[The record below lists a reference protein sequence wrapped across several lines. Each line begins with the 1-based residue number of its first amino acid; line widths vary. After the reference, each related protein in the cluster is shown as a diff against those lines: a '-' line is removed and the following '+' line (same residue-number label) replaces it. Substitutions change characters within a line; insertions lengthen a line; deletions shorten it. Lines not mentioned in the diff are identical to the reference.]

1 MLKSTARKDNQDSGL
16 QKLRIFLYYE
26 HKQEVNMIIVWSVL
40 CIAMIIFNIIVC
52 RKVVKAANCK
62 RWYMSALLA
71 VLCWGILVKIENT
84 VAYTATSVFA

>member
-84 VAYTATSVFA
+84 VAYIVTSVFA

>member
-1 MLKSTARKDNQDSGL
+1 MNGKKEQSRFGVTKTPD
-16 QKLRIFLYYE
+16 FLYYE
-26 HKQEVNMIIVWSVL
+26 HKQEVNMIIVWSIL

-52 RKVVKAANCK
+52 GKVVKAANFK

-71 VLCWGILVKIENT
+71 VLCWCILVKIENT

>member
-1 MLKSTARKDNQDSGL
+1 
-16 QKLRIFLYYE
+16 
-26 HKQEVNMIIVWSVL
+26 MIIVWSIL

-62 RWYMSALLA
+62 HWYMSALLV

-84 VAYTATSVFA
+84 VVYTVASIFA

>member
-1 MLKSTARKDNQDSGL
+1 MLKSTARKNNQDSGL

-26 HKQEVNMIIVWSVL
+26 HKQEVNMIIIWSVL

-71 VLCWGILVKIENT
+71 ILCWGILVKIENT
-84 VAYTATSVFA
+84 VAYIVTSVFA

>member
-1 MLKSTARKDNQDSGL
+1 MLKSTARKVNQDAGL

-26 HKQEVNMIIVWSVL
+26 HKQEVNMIIVWSIL

-52 RKVVKAANCK
+52 GKVVKAANFK

>member
-1 MLKSTARKDNQDSGL
+1 
-16 QKLRIFLYYE
+16 
-26 HKQEVNMIIVWSVL
+26 MIIVWSIL

-52 RKVVKAANCK
+52 RKAVKAANFK

-84 VAYTATSVFA
+84 VAYTAASVFA

>member
-1 MLKSTARKDNQDSGL
+1 MLKSTARKVNQDSGL

-26 HKQEVNMIIVWSVL
+26 HKQEVNMIIIWSVL

-52 RKVVKAANCK
+52 RKVVKAANFK

-71 VLCWGILVKIENT
+71 VLCWCILVKIENT

>member
-1 MLKSTARKDNQDSGL
+1 
-16 QKLRIFLYYE
+16 
-26 HKQEVNMIIVWSVL
+26 MIIVWSIL

-52 RKVVKAANCK
+52 RKVVKAANFK

-84 VAYTATSVFA
+84 IAYMATSVFA

>member
-26 HKQEVNMIIVWSVL
+26 HKQEVNMIIVWSIL

-52 RKVVKAANCK
+52 RKVVKAANFK

-71 VLCWGILVKIENT
+71 VLCWCILVKIENT